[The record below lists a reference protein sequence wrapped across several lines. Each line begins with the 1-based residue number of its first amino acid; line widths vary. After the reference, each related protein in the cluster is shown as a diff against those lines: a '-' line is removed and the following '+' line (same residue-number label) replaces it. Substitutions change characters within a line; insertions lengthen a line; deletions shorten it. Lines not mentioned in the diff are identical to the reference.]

1 LKLSDNR
8 LAVAEAVLCGDIS
21 ADYLTDQEVVFL
33 AFKAQELVFA
43 RELEAHYAQNPG
55 LTFSDTT
62 TRWSH

>member
-1 LKLSDNR
+1 
-8 LAVAEAVLCGDIS
+8 VAEAVLCGDIS